1 MKGALLMSE
10 LSVELGRRMRARRKE
25 LDITQEQVANACLI
39 TKSTVSRYEKVVIE
53 HPHRP
58 TVEAIANVLHVQ
70 PDWLY
75 AQTED
80 AAQPPA
86 QDLRRI
92 IADAKARLMTQEGL
106 MFDGEPVS
114 AEALQSILDALDI
127 GMSVAS
133 RRQNTAKK

>member
-1 MKGALLMSE
+1 MSE

-25 LDITQEQVANACLI
+25 LEITQQQVADACRI
-39 TKSTVSRYEKVVIE
+39 TKSTVSRYEKGLIE

-80 AAQPPA
+80 IAQQPA

>member
-1 MKGALLMSE
+1 MSE
-10 LSVELGRRMRARRKE
+10 LSVEMGRRMRARRKE
-25 LDITQEQVANACLI
+25 LDITQEQVAAACCI
-39 TKSTVSRYEKVVIE
+39 TKSTVSRYEKGVIE

-70 PDWLY
+70 PAWLY
-75 AQTED
+75 AQTD
-80 AAQPPA
+80 NFTAAPA
-86 QDLRRI
+86 QDLRHI
-92 IADAKARLMTQEGL
+92 IAEAKARLMTQEGL

-127 GMSVAS
+127 GMTVAS

>member
-1 MKGALLMSE
+1 MSE

-25 LDITQEQVANACLI
+25 LEITQQQVADACRI
-39 TKSTVSRYEKVVIE
+39 TKSTVSRYEKGLIE

-80 AAQPPA
+80 VTQQPA

-127 GMSVAS
+127 GMTVAS
-133 RRQNTAKK
+133 RRQNTSKK

>member
-1 MKGALLMSE
+1 MSE
-10 LSVELGRRMRARRKE
+10 LTLELGRRMRARRKE
-25 LDITQEQVANACLI
+25 LEITQQQVADACRI
-39 TKSTVSRYEKVVIE
+39 TKSTVSRYEKGLIE

-80 AAQPPA
+80 IAQQPA

-127 GMSVAS
+127 GMTVAS
-133 RRQNTAKK
+133 RRQNTSKK

>member
-1 MKGALLMSE
+1 MSE

-25 LDITQEQVANACLI
+25 LDITQEQVANACRI
-39 TKSTVSRYEKVVIE
+39 TKSTVSRYEKGVIE

-58 TVEAIANVLHVQ
+58 TVEANANVLHVQ

-80 AAQPPA
+80 AAQQPA

-114 AEALQSILDALDI
+114 AEALQSILDALDLLLVPNRI
-127 GMSVAS
+127 RATL
-133 RRQNTAKK
+133 RT

>member
-1 MKGALLMSE
+1 MSE

-25 LDITQEQVANACLI
+25 LEITQQQVADACRI
-39 TKSTVSRYEKVVIE
+39 TKSTVSRYEKGLIE

-58 TVEAIANVLHVQ
+58 TVEAIAGVLHVH

-80 AAQPPA
+80 VTQQPA

-114 AEALQSILDALDI
+114 AQALQSILDALDI
-127 GMSVAS
+127 GMTVAS

>member
-1 MKGALLMSE
+1 MSE
-10 LSVELGRRMRARRKE
+10 LTLELGRRMRARRKE
-25 LDITQEQVANACLI
+25 LEITQQQVADACRI
-39 TKSTVSRYEKVVIE
+39 TKSTVSRYEKGLIE

-80 AAQPPA
+80 ITQQPA

>member
-1 MKGALLMSE
+1 MSE
-10 LSVELGRRMRARRKE
+10 LSVEMGRRMRARRKE
-25 LDITQEQVANACLI
+25 LDITQEQVAAACCI
-39 TKSTVSRYEKVVIE
+39 TKSTVSRYENGAIE

-70 PDWLY
+70 PTWLY
-75 AQTED
+75 AQTD
-80 AAQPPA
+80 DLTAAPA

-92 IADAKARLMTQEGL
+92 IAEAKARLMTQEGL

-127 GMSVAS
+127 GMTVAS

>member
-1 MKGALLMSE
+1 MSE

-25 LDITQEQVANACLI
+25 LDITQEQVANACRI
-39 TKSTVSRYEKVVIE
+39 TKSTVSRYEKGVIE

-80 AAQPPA
+80 AAQQPA

-133 RRQNTAKK
+133 RRQHTAKK

>member
-1 MKGALLMSE
+1 MSE

-25 LDITQEQVANACLI
+25 LDITQEQVANACRI
-39 TKSTVSRYEKVVIE
+39 TKSTVSRYEKGVIE

-75 AQTED
+75 AQTEN
-80 AAQPPA
+80 AAQQPA

>member
-1 MKGALLMSE
+1 MSE

-25 LDITQEQVANACLI
+25 LDITQEQVANACRI
-39 TKSTVSRYEKVVIE
+39 TKSTVSRYEKGVIE

-75 AQTED
+75 AQTEN
-80 AAQPPA
+80 AAQQPA

-127 GMSVAS
+127 GMTVAS
-133 RRQNTAKK
+133 RRQNTSKK

>member
-1 MKGALLMSE
+1 MSE
-10 LSVELGRRMRARRKE
+10 LTLELGRRMRARRKE
-25 LDITQEQVANACLI
+25 LEITQQQVADACRI
-39 TKSTVSRYEKVVIE
+39 TKSTVSRYEKGLIE

-80 AAQPPA
+80 ITQQPA

-127 GMSVAS
+127 GMTVAS
-133 RRQNTAKK
+133 RRQNTSKK

>member
-1 MKGALLMSE
+1 MSE
-10 LSVELGRRMRARRKE
+10 LTVEMGRRMRARRKE
-25 LDITQEQVANACLI
+25 LDITQEQVADACRI
-39 TKSTVSRYEKVVIE
+39 TKSTVSRYEKGVIE
-53 HPHRP
+53 NPHRP

-75 AQTED
+75 AQTND
-80 AAQPPA
+80 AEGEPP

-92 IADAKARLMTQEGL
+92 IAEAKARLMTQDGL

-127 GMSVAS
+127 GMTVAS
-133 RRQNTAKK
+133 RRQSSAKNRPE